1 MEATKLDSTPI
12 KEISMQTPPGFM
24 VRAWVLRKVQSTEDK
39 RTTLY
44 LEDETG
50 KIRAVG
56 FGEEVA
62 ARCKTVEELTVYE
75 VSGVHVFVDKESKHF
90 PAVSEFSL
98 KLNEEMTI
106 KPLMNVPRRYNF
118 VDIASLPNERDLRDV
133 LGVITKVF
141 DAYKD
146 RRDIALMDRSNAVVA
161 LTLWHE
167 MVDFPVEVGSVL
179 AVQLA
184 YINDFYDVNLG
195 TCEWTYLEVLY
206 APPPEA
212 GKAEELLE
220 CSKRPEVGKAKELFE
235 WYQSRDHDRAP
246 PTEISRSF
254 EQRTGKPLWP

>member
-24 VRAWVLRKVQSTEDK
+24 VRAWVLRKVESEVTKDGRPVK

-44 LEDETG
+44 LEDETA

-56 FGEEVA
+56 FGGRVA
-62 ARCKTVEELTVYE
+62 ACCEKVEELTVYE

-118 VDIASLPNERDLRDV
+118 VGIASLPNERDLFDV
-133 LGVITKVF
+133 LGVVTNVYGEIVCGPNLTK
-141 DAYKD
+141 KK
-146 RRDIALMDRSNAVVA
+146 RDIVLMDSSNAWVFLA
-161 LTLWHE
+161 LWGE
-167 MVDFPVEVGSVL
+167 MVDFPVEVDSVL

-184 YINDFYDVNLG
+184 CITDYYGVNLG
-195 TCEWTYLEVLY
+195 TYEGTYLEVVG
-206 APPPEA
+206 PEHPEA
-212 GKAEELLE
+212 AQ
-220 CSKRPEVGKAKELFE
+220 AKELKE
-235 WYQSRDHDRAP
+235 WYQRRDDDSAP
-246 PTEISRSF
+246 PIEISFRF
-254 EQRTGKPLWP
+254 EERTREPLWP

>member
-24 VRAWVLRKVQSTEDK
+24 VRAWVLRKVESEVTKDGRPVK

-50 KIRAVG
+50 KIIAVG
-56 FGEEVA
+56 FGSGVA
-62 ARCKTVEELTVYE
+62 ARCEEVKELTVYE

-141 DAYKD
+141 DAYED

-195 TCEWTYLEVLY
+195 NCEWTCLEVVG
-206 APPPEA
+206 PEHPEA
-212 GKAEELLE
+212 AKARELLE
-220 CSKRPEVGKAKELFE
+220 
-235 WYQSRDHDRAP
+235 WYQRVDHDTTP
-246 PTEISRSF
+246 PTVISRSF
-254 EQRTGKPLWP
+254 EKHTGEPLWP

>member
-62 ARCKTVEELTVYE
+62 ARCKTVEELTEYE

-90 PAVSEFSL
+90 PAVSAFSL
-98 KLNEEMTI
+98 KLNEETTI
-106 KPLMNVPRRYNF
+106 EPLMNVPRRYNF

-141 DAYKD
+141 DAYED

-167 MVDFPVEVGSVL
+167 MVDFDVEVGSVL

-184 YINDFYDVNLG
+184 YIDGRYGVKLD
-195 TCEWTYLEVLY
+195 TCEWTCLEVVDTEL
-206 APPPEA
+206 PEA
-212 GKAEELLE
+212 GEDEELL
-220 CSKRPEVGKAKELFE
+220 KWYQRPEAAKARELLE
-235 WYQSRDHDRAP
+235 WYQRRDHDSAP
-246 PTEISRSF
+246 PTEISQSG
-254 EQRTGKPLWP
+254 EPLLP